1 MKYKCKK
8 IVGNLHEAY
17 LSVMKTFFP
26 KQQTLDR
33 SKHVL
38 GDERFFISAN

>member
-8 IVGNLHEAY
+8 IVGNQNEAY
-17 LSVMKTFFP
+17 LSVMKMLFP

-38 GDERFFISAN
+38 RDERFFH

>member
-8 IVGNLHEAY
+8 IVGNQNEAC
-17 LSVMKTFFP
+17 LSVMKTLFP

-33 SKHVL
+33 SKHVRH
-38 GDERFFISAN
+38 DERFFH